1 MRAVIIE
8 DEKRARAAL
17 SSLLEKMEPPVQV
30 VGESDDASEGLQ
42 IISERLPDLVI
53 ADIRMPGM
61 SGLEMIRI
69 LREKEIDTEFVIV
82 SGYSDFKYA
91 QEAISLGVIGYIL
104 KPVTYEDIEQIIR
117 KIEKKN
123 KNTNLELE
131 IKKKLPQMK
140 IQELEEQCSN
150 LVTKRAIRYVSNN
163 IGNSCRLAATAME
176 LKVSP
181 EHLSRVFHEDMG
193 MTFTEYVKLVKMDYS
208 MVLLRKTDMKV
219 LEISRAIG
227 MENEKYFSSVFKE
240 IVGVTPKQYRLYSN
254 QKME

>member
-8 DEKRARAAL
+8 DEKRARQAIRN
-17 SSLLEKMEPPVQV
+17 LLEKMEPPVLV
-30 VGESDDASEGLQ
+30 AGESDDAQEGLQ
-42 IISERLPDLVI
+42 IIAERLPDIVF

-69 LREKEIDTEFVIV
+69 LREKEVDTEFVII

-91 QEAISLGVIGYIL
+91 QEGINLGVIGYIL
-104 KPVTYEDIEQIIR
+104 KPVTYEDIEQIIQ
-117 KIEKKN
+117 KIAKKN
-123 KNTNLELE
+123 KNTNLESE

-140 IQELEEQCSN
+140 VKGLEEQCGN
-150 LVTKRAIRYVSNN
+150 PVTKRAIRYVSNN
-163 IGNSCRLAATAME
+163 MGNSCRLAATAAEM
-176 LKVSP
+176 KVSP

-208 MVLLRKTDMKV
+208 MALLRKTDMKV

-240 IVGVTPKQYRLYSN
+240 VVGVTPKQYRLHRDEE
-254 QKME
+254 ME